1 MFVGHLFYARSVLSA
16 LHAYMYMEMFNENW
30 TALEVMWKEVKGR
43 ESYASIRTSFH
54 PNRWAGRALP
64 TFRGRRK
71 IRRTKIIEKGSIMS

>member
-1 MFVGHLFYARSVLSA
+1 MS
-16 LHAYMYMEMFNENW
+16 NW

-43 ESYASIRTSFH
+43 DSYASMRTSFH

-71 IRRTKIIEKGSIMS
+71 IRRTKIIEKGSIMSQNPNKYQLGNTYK